1 MIDVIS
7 NKSNLFIPFG
17 ISVKGSSKT
26 ESYTYRA
33 KVIFFFDTFVLKGNF
48 HEYLRKYAIYVFFFF
63 LNNKILILFTIFV
76 YQDFVFLKRANDS
89 VR

>member
-26 ESYTYRA
+26 E
-33 KVIFFFDTFVLKGNF
+33 F
-48 HEYLRKYAIYVFFFF
+48 
-63 LNNKILILFTIFV
+63 ILIV
-76 YQDFVFLKRANDS
+76 QR
-89 VR
+89 

>member
-26 ESYTYRA
+26 EFILIHA
-33 KVIFFFDTFVLKGNF
+33 KVIFFFYFFVLKGNF
-48 HEYLRKYAIYVFFFF
+48 HEYLYNSAIYVFFFS
-63 LNNKILILFTIFV
+63 LSNKILILFTIFV

-89 VR
+89 V